1 MWGNF
6 RRQAAQ
12 GCGDEIRRDHDGKK
26 GAGDFAAWMAR
37 TRQEVLN
44 EQRDHEE
51 EGKNDPADPPG
62 NRRPAHLYPGLL
74 PKLKNEQRDHEEE
87 GKNDPADPPGNRRP
101 AYMYR
106 GLLLKL
112 KKEQAGRGEDGAGE
126 KESCAEDQGD
136 AVLRALEADQRDG
149 GEHKSQQTAS
159 P

>member
-37 TRQEVLN
+37 TRQE
-44 EQRDHEE
+44 
-51 EGKNDPADPPG
+51 
-62 NRRPAHLYPGLL
+62 GL
-74 PKLKNEQRDHEEE
+74 NEQRDHEEE

-101 AYMYR
+101 AYMDR

-126 KESCAEDQGD
+126 KEFGGAEQVD
-136 AVLRALEADQRDG
+136 AVLSALERDHRG
-149 GEHKSQQTAS
+149 
-159 P
+159 

>member
-1 MWGNF
+1 
-6 RRQAAQ
+6 
-12 GCGDEIRRDHDGKK
+12 
-26 GAGDFAAWMAR
+26 MAR

-62 NRRPAHLYPGLL
+62 NW
-74 PKLKNEQRDHEEE
+74 
-87 GKNDPADPPGNRRP
+87 RP

-149 GEHKSQQTAS
+149 GSTS
-159 P
+159 GPGPLSN